1 MQTVGII
8 LLIIL
13 GVILLLAALVLF
25 CPFSVL
31 FSVSNEE
38 MLLKIQVLGIRIRI
52 PLDSKDKKEKQDKYK
67 GKEAEEEQKSSAK
80 ADVAKD
86 EKDSALKK
94 FLEMRNTFTRI
105 RAGLGKALAYLSKKI
120 TIKQLGVMGK
130 FGLGDAA
137 LTGTSY
143 GMVHAFTGVVTG
155 FLQQFFE
162 FEKPVYH
169 KLDMDYDNVVFKL
182 QFAMQMETKPW
193 YLVRG
198 ALIFYK
204 HWKQS

>member
-1 MQTVGII
+1 MGTFGMV
-8 LLIIL
+8 LLMIL
-13 GVILLLAALVLF
+13 GVILILTALVLF
-25 CPFSVL
+25 CPFLVL
-31 FSVSNEE
+31 FSVSDEE
-38 MLLKIQVLGIRIRI
+38 LILKIKVLGISLRI
-52 PLDSKDKKEKQDKYK
+52 PLGQKEDSEDEDRQ
-67 GKEAEEEQKSSAK
+67 AK
-80 ADVAKD
+80 AKRTAKD

-137 LTGTSY
+137 VTGVSY
-143 GMVHAFTGVVTG
+143 GMVEAFTGVVTG

-169 KLDMDYDNVVFKL
+169 KLDMDYDNVVFQL
-182 QFAMQMETKPW
+182 QFAMQIETKPW

>member
-1 MQTVGII
+1 MGTFGMV
-8 LLIIL
+8 LLMIL
-13 GVILLLAALVLF
+13 GVILSLTALVLF
-25 CPFSVL
+25 CPFLVL
-31 FSVSNEE
+31 FSVSDEE
-38 MLLKIQVLGIRIRI
+38 LILKIKVLGISLRI
-52 PLDSKDKKEKQDKYK
+52 PLGQKEDSEDEDRQ
-67 GKEAEEEQKSSAK
+67 AK
-80 ADVAKD
+80 AKRTSKD

-137 LTGTSY
+137 VTGVSY
-143 GMVHAFTGVVTG
+143 GMVEAFTGVVTG

-169 KLDMDYDNVVFKL
+169 KLDMDYDNVVFQL
-182 QFAMQMETKPW
+182 QFAMQIETKPW